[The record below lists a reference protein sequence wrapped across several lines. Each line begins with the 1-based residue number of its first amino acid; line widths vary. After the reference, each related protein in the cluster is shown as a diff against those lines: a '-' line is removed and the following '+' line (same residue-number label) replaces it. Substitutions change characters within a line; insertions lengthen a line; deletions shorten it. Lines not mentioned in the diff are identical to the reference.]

1 MLYFVSNMEEIK
13 NMKKTTISLAVSLLV
28 ATGAFAGD
36 KYRIF
41 LGAYSGPTVTEL
53 VSNVTPK
60 LKGVEGISDV
70 IAEKRGDKTF
80 VYVNVDEEGE
90 SAAKA
95 LLPTVREKSGIN
107 DAYCLAVK
115 RIAGAKSEAKPVKAH
130 VDEML
135 TSLEEDKSKKVIDH
149 NTTVI
154 PESNKTESN
163 VTLPVMP
170 GIVIIDDNKVEK
182 NIDPIY
188 PVAKPEIKAEPK
200 KKVVKENNIT
210 KKIQK
215 AAKDRK
221 LDPSFNSVK
230 IEKAKELSEIVNTK
244 VEESP
249 ITPRPKDEIN
259 NNLSEKKKKNLKGD
273 GYNFYQIKKRVE
285 KSDEQDAKDFDALLK
300 ARLKAHEQKQEQKN
314 EVK

>member
-1 MLYFVSNMEEIK
+1 
-13 NMKKTTISLAVSLLV
+13 MKKITISLAVSLLV

-53 VSNVTPK
+53 ISDVTPK
-60 LKGVEGISDV
+60 LKNVDGISEV
-70 IAEKRGDKTF
+70 VSEHRGDKTYVF
-80 VYVNVDEEGE
+80 VNVLEEGE
-90 SAAKA
+90 AAARK
-95 LLPTVREKSGIN
+95 LVPVVREKSGIN

-115 RIAGAKSEAKPVKAH
+115 RMSGAKSEAKPVKAH

-149 NTTVI
+149 NTTII

-170 GIVIIDDNKVEK
+170 GIVIIDDNKEK
-182 NIDPIY
+182 P
-188 PVAKPEIKAEPK
+188 AEAKAEPK
-200 KKVVKENNIT
+200 PKPKPKPPVKKPVKPKE
-210 KKIQK
+210 
-215 AAKDRK
+215 RK
-221 LDPSFNSVK
+221 LDPSFTSVK
-230 IEKAKELSEIVNTK
+230 IEKAKELSEIVGNNK
-244 VEESP
+244 VEEISP
-249 ITPRPKDEIN
+249 ITPRPNKEIN
-259 NNLSEKKKKNLKGD
+259 DNLSEKKKKNLKGD

-300 ARLKAHEQKQEQKN
+300 ARLKAHEQKTQEEKAQTK
-314 EVK
+314 

>member
-1 MLYFVSNMEEIK
+1 MKFKYKRVIFLFKHGGDK
-13 NMKKTTISLAVSLLV
+13 NMRKITISLAVSLLV

-41 LGAYSGPTVTEL
+41 LGAYSGPTVDEM
-53 VSNVTPK
+53 VRDVTPK

-80 VYVNVDEEGE
+80 VYVNVNEEGE

-95 LLPTVREKSGIN
+95 LLPTVKEKSGVS

-115 RIAGAKSEAKPVKAH
+115 RMAGAKSETKPVKAH

-135 TSLEEDKSKKVIDH
+135 SSLEKDKSNKVIDH

-170 GIVIIDDNKVEK
+170 GIVIVDDNKEK
-182 NIDPIY
+182 PAE
-188 PVAKPEIKAEPK
+188 VKAEPK
-200 KKVVKENNIT
+200 PKPKPAVKKPVKPKEN
-210 KKIQK
+210 
-215 AAKDRK
+215 K
-221 LDPSFNSVK
+221 LDPSFKSVK
-230 IEKAKELSEIVNTK
+230 IEKAKELSQIVGNTK
-244 VEESP
+244 VEEISP
-249 ITPRPKDEIN
+249 ITPRPKNELN
-259 NNLSEKKKKNLKGD
+259 ENLSEKKKKNLKGD

-285 KSDEQDAKDFDALLK
+285 KSDEQDAKDFDALLR
-300 ARLKAHEQKQEQKN
+300 ARMKAHEQKVQTEKA
-314 EVK
+314 EAK

>member
-1 MLYFVSNMEEIK
+1 
-13 NMKKTTISLAVSLLV
+13 MKKITVSLAVSLLV

-53 VSNVTPK
+53 ISDVTPK
-60 LKGVEGISDV
+60 LKNVDGISEV
-70 IAEKRGDKTF
+70 VSEHRGDKTYVF
-80 VYVNVDEEGE
+80 VNVLEEGE
-90 SAAKA
+90 AAARK
-95 LLPTVREKSGIN
+95 LVPVVREKSGIN

-135 TSLEEDKSKKVIDH
+135 NSLEGDKSKKVIDH

-170 GIVIIDDNKVEK
+170 GIVIIDDNKEK
-182 NIDPIY
+182 PAE
-188 PVAKPEIKAEPK
+188 VKVEPK
-200 KKVVKENNIT
+200 PKPKPAVKKPVKPKET
-210 KKIQK
+210 
-215 AAKDRK
+215 K
-221 LDPSFNSVK
+221 LDPSFKSVK
-230 IEKAKELSEIVNTK
+230 IEKAKELSQIVGNTK
-244 VEESP
+244 VEEISP
-249 ITPRPKDEIN
+249 ITPRPKDELN
-259 NNLSEKKKKNLKGD
+259 ENLSEKKKKNLKGD

-285 KSDEQDAKDFDALLK
+285 KSDKEDAKDFDALLR
-300 ARLKAHEQKQEQKN
+300 ARLKAHEQKSQEEKTQTK
-314 EVK
+314 

>member
-1 MLYFVSNMEEIK
+1 MEEIK

-80 VYVNVDEEGE
+80 VYVNVYEEGE

-95 LLPTVREKSGIN
+95 LLPTVREKSGIS

-115 RIAGAKSEAKPVKAH
+115 RMAGAKSEAKPVKAH

-135 TSLEEDKSKKVIDH
+135 NSLEKDKSSKVIDH
-149 NTTVI
+149 NTTII

-170 GIVIIDDNKVEK
+170 GIVIIDDNKEK
-182 NIDPIY
+182 SAE
-188 PVAKPEIKAEPK
+188 VKVEPK
-200 KKVVKENNIT
+200 PKPKPAVKKAVKPKE
-210 KKIQK
+210 K
-215 AAKDRK
+215 K
-221 LDPSFNSVK
+221 LDPSFTSVK
-230 IEKAKELSEIVNTK
+230 IEKAKELSEIVGNNK
-244 VEESP
+244 VEEISP
-249 ITPRPKDEIN
+249 ITPRPKDELN
-259 NNLSEKKKKNLKGD
+259 ENLSDKKKKNLKGGD
-273 GYNFYQIKKRVE
+273 YNFYQIKKKVE
-285 KSDEQDAKDFDALLK
+285 KTDKEDAKDFDALLR
-300 ARLKAHEQKQEQKN
+300 ARLKAHEQKNQENKEQ
-314 EVK
+314 VK

>member
-1 MLYFVSNMEEIK
+1 VKFKYKRVIFLFKHGGDK
-13 NMKKTTISLAVSLLV
+13 NMRKVTISLAVSLLV

-41 LGAYSGPTVTEL
+41 LGAYSGPTVEEM
-53 VSNVTPK
+53 VKDVTPK

-80 VYVNVDEEGE
+80 VYVNVNEEGE

-95 LLPTVREKSGIN
+95 LLPTVKEKSGIN

-115 RIAGAKSEAKPVKAH
+115 RMAGAKSEAKPVKAH
-130 VDEML
+130 VNEML
-135 TSLEEDKSKKVIDH
+135 NSLEEDKSKKVIDH

-170 GIVIIDDNKVEK
+170 GIVIINDNKEK
-182 NIDPIY
+182 PAE
-188 PVAKPEIKAEPK
+188 VKPAPK
-200 KKVVKENNIT
+200 PAPKPAVKKVVK
-210 KKIQK
+210 
-215 AAKDRK
+215 AKERK
-221 LDPSFNSVK
+221 LDPSFTSVK
-230 IEKAKELSEIVNTK
+230 IEKAKELSEIVGNTK
-244 VEESP
+244 VEEISP
-249 ITPRPKDEIN
+249 ITPRPNKEIN
-259 NNLSEKKKKNLKGD
+259 DNLSEKKKKNLKGD

-285 KSDEQDAKDFDALLK
+285 KSDEQDAKDFDALLR
-300 ARLKAHEQKQEQKN
+300 ARMKAHEQKVQTEKA
-314 EVK
+314 EAK

>member
-1 MLYFVSNMEEIK
+1 
-13 NMKKTTISLAVSLLV
+13 MKKVTISLAVSLLV

-41 LGAYSGPTVTEL
+41 LGAYSGPTVEEM
-53 VSNVTPK
+53 VRDVTPK

-80 VYVNVDEEGE
+80 VYVNVNEEGE

-95 LLPTVREKSGIN
+95 LLPTVKEKSGVN

-115 RIAGAKSEAKPVKAH
+115 RMSGAKSEAKPVKAH

-170 GIVIIDDNKVEK
+170 RIVIIDDNKEK
-182 NIDPIY
+182 PAEVK
-188 PVAKPEIKAEPK
+188 VATKPAPKPAVKKAVKPK
-200 KKVVKENNIT
+200 EK
-210 KKIQK
+210 
-215 AAKDRK
+215 K
-221 LDPSFNSVK
+221 LDPSFKSVK
-230 IEKAKELSEIVNTK
+230 VEKAKELSEIVGNTK
-244 VEESP
+244 VEKVEEISP
-249 ITPRPKDEIN
+249 ITPRPKDGLNE
-259 NNLSEKKKKNLKGD
+259 NLSEKKKKNLKGGD
-273 GYNFYQIKKRVE
+273 YNFYQIKKKVE
-285 KSDEQDAKDFDALLK
+285 KTDKEDAKDFDALLRARMK
-300 ARLKAHEQKQEQKN
+300 ARSTVINNIGIN
-314 EVK
+314 E

>member
-1 MLYFVSNMEEIK
+1 MKFKYKRVIFLFKHGGDK
-13 NMKKTTISLAVSLLV
+13 NMRKVTISLAVSLLV

-41 LGAYSGPTVTEL
+41 LGAYSGPTVEEM
-53 VSNVTPK
+53 VKDVTPK

-80 VYVNVDEEGE
+80 VYVNVNEEGE

-95 LLPTVREKSGIN
+95 LLPTVKEKSGIN

-115 RIAGAKSEAKPVKAH
+115 RMAGAKSEAKPVKAH
-130 VDEML
+130 VNEML
-135 TSLEEDKSKKVIDH
+135 NSLEEDKSKKVIDH

-170 GIVIIDDNKVEK
+170 GIVIINDNKEK
-182 NIDPIY
+182 PAE
-188 PVAKPEIKAEPK
+188 VKPAPK
-200 KKVVKENNIT
+200 PAPKPAVKKVVK
-210 KKIQK
+210 
-215 AAKDRK
+215 AKERK
-221 LDPSFNSVK
+221 LDPSFTSVK
-230 IEKAKELSEIVNTK
+230 IEKAKELSEIVGNTK
-244 VEESP
+244 VEEISP
-249 ITPRPKDEIN
+249 ITPRPNKEIN
-259 NNLSEKKKKNLKGD
+259 DNLSEKKKKNLKGD

-285 KSDEQDAKDFDALLK
+285 KSDEQDAKDFDALLR
-300 ARLKAHEQKQEQKN
+300 ARMKAHEQKVQTEKA
-314 EVK
+314 EAK

>member
-1 MLYFVSNMEEIK
+1 
-13 NMKKTTISLAVSLLV
+13 MKKNTISLAVSLLV

-41 LGAYSGPTVTEL
+41 LGAYSGPT
-53 VSNVTPK
+53 VTPK

-115 RIAGAKSEAKPVKAH
+115 RIAGAKSEAKPTKAH

-149 NTTVI
+149 NTTII

-170 GIVIIDDNKVEK
+170 GIVIIDDNKEK
-182 NIDPIY
+182 PAE
-188 PVAKPEIKAEPK
+188 VKVEPK
-200 KKVVKENNIT
+200 PKPKPAVKKPVKPKE
-210 KKIQK
+210 
-215 AAKDRK
+215 RK
-221 LDPSFNSVK
+221 LDPSFTSVK
-230 IEKAKELSEIVNTK
+230 IEKAKELSEIVGNTK
-244 VEESP
+244 VEEISP
-249 ITPRPKDEIN
+249 ITPRPKDELN
-259 NNLSEKKKKNLKGD
+259 ENLSEKKKKNLKGGD
-273 GYNFYQIKKRVE
+273 YNFYQIKKKVE
-285 KSDEQDAKDFDALLK
+285 KTDKEDAKDFDALLR
-300 ARLKAHEQKQEQKN
+300 ARMKAHEQKKQEEQ
-314 EVK
+314 VK

>member
-1 MLYFVSNMEEIK
+1 MRKI
-13 NMKKTTISLAVSLLV
+13 TISLAVSLLV

-41 LGAYSGPTVTEL
+41 LGAYSGPTVDEMVRD
-53 VSNVTPK
+53 VSPK

-80 VYVNVDEEGE
+80 VYVNVYEEGE

-95 LLPTVREKSGIN
+95 LLPTVKEKSGVS

-115 RIAGAKSEAKPVKAH
+115 RMAGAKSEAKPVKTH

-135 TSLEEDKSKKVIDH
+135 TSLESDKSKKVIDH

-170 GIVIIDDNKVEK
+170 GIVIIDDNKEK
-182 NIDPIY
+182 PAE
-188 PVAKPEIKAEPK
+188 VKAEPK
-200 KKVVKENNIT
+200 PKPKPAVKKAVKPKE
-210 KKIQK
+210 
-215 AAKDRK
+215 RK
-221 LDPSFNSVK
+221 LDPSFTSVK
-230 IEKAKELSEIVNTK
+230 IEKAKELSEIVGNTK
-244 VEESP
+244 VEEISP
-249 ITPRPKDEIN
+249 ITPRPNKEIN
-259 NNLSEKKKKNLKGD
+259 DNLSEKKKKNLKGD

-285 KSDEQDAKDFDALLK
+285 KSDEQDAKDFDALLR
-300 ARLKAHEQKQEQKN
+300 ARMKAHEQKNQEEKAQTK
-314 EVK
+314 

>member
-1 MLYFVSNMEEIK
+1 MEEIK
-13 NMKKTTISLAVSLLV
+13 NMRKVTISLAVSLLV

-41 LGAYSGPTVTEL
+41 LGAYSGPTVEEM
-53 VSNVTPK
+53 VRDVTPK

-80 VYVNVDEEGE
+80 VYVNVNEEGE

-95 LLPTVREKSGIN
+95 LLPTVKEKSGIN

-115 RIAGAKSEAKPVKAH
+115 RMAGAKNETKPVKAH

-135 TSLEEDKSKKVIDH
+135 TSLEGDKSKKVIDH

-170 GIVIIDDNKVEK
+170 GIVIIDDNKK
-182 NIDPIY
+182 
-188 PVAKPEIKAEPK
+188 KPAEVKVEPK
-200 KKVVKENNIT
+200 PKPAVKKTVKPKE
-210 KKIQK
+210 
-215 AAKDRK
+215 RK
-221 LDPSFNSVK
+221 LDPNFTSVK
-230 IEKAKELSEIVNTK
+230 IEKAKELSEIVGNTK
-244 VEESP
+244 VEEISP
-249 ITPRPKDEIN
+249 ITPRPKDELN
-259 NNLSEKKKKNLKGD
+259 ENLSEKKKKNLKGD
-273 GYNFYQIKKRVE
+273 GYNFYQIKKKVE
-285 KSDEQDAKDFDALLK
+285 KSEKEDAKDFDALLR
-300 ARLKAHEQKQEQKN
+300 ARLKAHEQKVQTEKA
-314 EVK
+314 EAK

>member
-1 MLYFVSNMEEIK
+1 MEEIK
-13 NMKKTTISLAVSLLV
+13 NMRKVTISLAVSLLV

-41 LGAYSGPTVTEL
+41 LGAYSGPTVEEM
-53 VSNVTPK
+53 VKDVTPK

-80 VYVNVDEEGE
+80 VYVNVNEEGE

-95 LLPTVREKSGIN
+95 LLPTVKEKSGIS

-115 RIAGAKSEAKPVKAH
+115 RMAGAKSEAKPVKAH

-135 TSLEEDKSKKVIDH
+135 NSLEKDKSKKVIDH

-170 GIVIIDDNKVEK
+170 GIVIVDDNKEK
-182 NIDPIY
+182 PAE
-188 PVAKPEIKAEPK
+188 VKVEPK
-200 KKVVKENNIT
+200 PKPKPAVKKPVKPKE
-210 KKIQK
+210 
-215 AAKDRK
+215 RK
-221 LDPSFNSVK
+221 LDPSFTSVK
-230 IEKAKELSEIVNTK
+230 VEKAKELSEIVGNTK
-244 VEESP
+244 VEEISP
-249 ITPRPKDEIN
+249 ITPRPKDELN
-259 NNLSEKKKKNLKGD
+259 ENLSEKKKKNLKGGD
-273 GYNFYQIKKRVE
+273 YNFYQIKKKVE
-285 KSDEQDAKDFDALLK
+285 KSDKDDAKDFDALLR
-300 ARLKAHEQKQEQKN
+300 ARMKAHEQKNQEEKAQTK
-314 EVK
+314 

>member
-1 MLYFVSNMEEIK
+1 MRKI
-13 NMKKTTISLAVSLLV
+13 TISLAVSLLV

-41 LGAYSGPTVTEL
+41 LGAYSGPTVEEM
-53 VSNVTPK
+53 VRDVTPK

-80 VYVNVDEEGE
+80 VYVNVNEEGE

-95 LLPTVREKSGIN
+95 LLPTVKEKSGIS

-115 RIAGAKSEAKPVKAH
+115 RMAGAKSEAKPVKAH

-135 TSLEEDKSKKVIDH
+135 NSLEKDKSSKVIDH

-170 GIVIIDDNKVEK
+170 GIVIIDDNKEK
-182 NIDPIY
+182 PAE
-188 PVAKPEIKAEPK
+188 VKVEPK
-200 KKVVKENNIT
+200 PKPKPAVKKPVKPKET
-210 KKIQK
+210 
-215 AAKDRK
+215 K
-221 LDPSFNSVK
+221 LDPSFTSVK
-230 IEKAKELSEIVNTK
+230 IEKAKELSEIVGNTK
-244 VEESP
+244 VEEISP
-249 ITPRPKDEIN
+249 ITPRPKDELN
-259 NNLSEKKKKNLKGD
+259 ENLSEKKKKNLKGGD
-273 GYNFYQIKKRVE
+273 YNFYQIKKKVE
-285 KSDEQDAKDFDALLK
+285 KSDKEDAKDFDALLR
-300 ARLKAHEQKQEQKN
+300 ARMKAHEQKKQEEQ
-314 EVK
+314 VK

>member
-1 MLYFVSNMEEIK
+1 MEEIK
-13 NMKKTTISLAVSLLV
+13 NMRKITISLAVSLLV

-41 LGAYSGPTVTEL
+41 LGAYSGPTVDEM
-53 VSNVTPK
+53 VRDVTPK

-80 VYVNVDEEGE
+80 VYVNVNEEGE

-95 LLPTVREKSGIN
+95 LLPTVKEKSGIS

-115 RIAGAKSEAKPVKAH
+115 KMSGAKSEAKPVKAH
-130 VDEML
+130 VNEML
-135 TSLEEDKSKKVIDH
+135 NSLEEDKSKKVIDH

-170 GIVIIDDNKVEK
+170 GIVIIDDNKEK
-182 NIDPIY
+182 P
-188 PVAKPEIKAEPK
+188 AEAKAEPEPKPKPAPKPAVK
-200 KKVVKENNIT
+200 KAVKPKE
-210 KKIQK
+210 
-215 AAKDRK
+215 RK
-221 LDPSFNSVK
+221 LDPSFTSVK
-230 IEKAKELSEIVNTK
+230 IEKAKELSEIVGNTK
-244 VEESP
+244 VEEISP
-249 ITPRPKDEIN
+249 ITPRPKKEIN
-259 NNLSEKKKKNLKGD
+259 DNLSEKKKKNLKGD

-300 ARLKAHEQKQEQKN
+300 ARLKAHEQKTQEEKAQTK
-314 EVK
+314 

>member
-1 MLYFVSNMEEIK
+1 MRKI
-13 NMKKTTISLAVSLLV
+13 TISLAVSLLV

-41 LGAYSGPTVTEL
+41 LGAYSGPTVEEM
-53 VSNVTPK
+53 VRNVTPK

-80 VYVNVDEEGE
+80 VYVNVNEEGE

-95 LLPTVREKSGIN
+95 LLPTVKEKSGIN

-115 RIAGAKSEAKPVKAH
+115 RMAGAKNETKPVKAH

-135 TSLEEDKSKKVIDH
+135 TSLEGDKSKKVIDH

-170 GIVIIDDNKVEK
+170 GIVIIDDNKEK
-182 NIDPIY
+182 P
-188 PVAKPEIKAEPK
+188 AEAKAEPK
-200 KKVVKENNIT
+200 PKPKPAVKKVVK
-210 KKIQK
+210 
-215 AAKDRK
+215 AKERK
-221 LDPSFNSVK
+221 LDPSFTSVK
-230 IEKAKELSEIVNTK
+230 IEKAKELSQIVGNTK
-244 VEESP
+244 VEEISP
-249 ITPRPKDEIN
+249 ITPRPNKEIN
-259 NNLSEKKKKNLKGD
+259 DNLSEKKKKNLKGD

-285 KSDEQDAKDFDALLK
+285 KSDEQDAKDFDALLR
-300 ARLKAHEQKQEQKN
+300 ARLKAHEQKNQENKEQAK
-314 EVK
+314 

>member
-1 MLYFVSNMEEIK
+1 MRKI
-13 NMKKTTISLAVSLLV
+13 TISLAVSLLV

-41 LGAYSGPTVTEL
+41 LGAYSGPTVDEM
-53 VSNVTPK
+53 VRDVTPK

-80 VYVNVDEEGE
+80 VYVNVNEEGE

-95 LLPTVREKSGIN
+95 LLPTVKEKSGIN

-115 RIAGAKSEAKPVKAH
+115 RMAGAKNETKPVKNH

-135 TSLEEDKSKKVIDH
+135 TSLEKDKSSKVIDH
-149 NTTVI
+149 NTTII

-170 GIVIIDDNKVEK
+170 GIVIIDDNKEK
-182 NIDPIY
+182 ATE
-188 PVAKPEIKAEPK
+188 VKAEPK
-200 KKVVKENNIT
+200 PEPKPKPKPAVKKPVKPKE
-210 KKIQK
+210 
-215 AAKDRK
+215 RK
-221 LDPSFNSVK
+221 LDPNFTSVK
-230 IEKAKELSEIVNTK
+230 VEKAKELSEIVGNNK
-244 VEESP
+244 VEEISP
-249 ITPRPKDEIN
+249 ITPRPNKEIN
-259 NNLSEKKKKNLKGD
+259 DNLSEKKKKNLKGD

-285 KSDEQDAKDFDALLK
+285 KSDEQDAKDFDALLR
-300 ARLKAHEQKQEQKN
+300 ARLKSHEQKIQTEKA
-314 EVK
+314 EAK